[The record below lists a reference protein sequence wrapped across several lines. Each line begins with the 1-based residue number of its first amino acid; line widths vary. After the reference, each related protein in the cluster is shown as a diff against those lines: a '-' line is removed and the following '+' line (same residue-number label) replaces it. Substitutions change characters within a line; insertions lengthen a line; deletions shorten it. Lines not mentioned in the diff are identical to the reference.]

1 MIHWLPVYLCAQ
13 QLFLY
18 VKQRLYYETFL
29 LEPVKVGKGGTD
41 VAGAHDY
48 GVVRV
53 GYSEYGLYFGKQ
65 RVYVIA
71 VALLAKSAEAIE
83 ILPYLRSVKAHHLG
97 QTPG

>member
-1 MIHWLPVYLCAQ
+1 MVYRLPVYLCAQ

-18 VKQRLYYETFL
+18 VKQRLYSETFL
-29 LEPVKVGKGGTD
+29 LEPVKVGGTD

-53 GYSEYGLYFGKQ
+53 GYSEYVLYFGKQ